1 MTKRKSFFKRFSQVE
16 SLSGML
22 LFFAA
27 ITAVVIS
34 NSPLQQWYHNFFTKV
49 HLSFGIG
56 AFSIT
61 EPIQYWINDGLM
73 AIFFMLVGL
82 EIKRE
87 LVVGE
92 LSRWSNALLP
102 LVAALGGILVPA
114 AIYLLVNKGYND
126 YLQGWAIP
134 TATDIAFSLGV
145 LALLKSRIPTSL
157 KIFLTA
163 LAIIDDLGAI
173 IVIAVFYTS
182 GLSWLLV
189 IASLFCITILVLFNR
204 IGLMRF
210 TPYAI
215 VGFILWLCVLSSGIH
230 ATLAGIAL
238 AFAYPLHDKRNHFY
252 LPSRKI
258 ESYLHPWVAYA
269 ILPLFAFANA
279 GVTFSHTT
287 ESSLYHPIT
296 LGIFAGLF
304 FGKPLGIFLACW
316 LAVKLKVAN
325 LPTGVDFPMIYG
337 IGILA
342 GIGFTMSLF
351 VGGLAFPV
359 GNYHLMVKVGVF
371 GASVLSGA
379 IGYWVLRHVTAPQ
392 RYAARSI
399 KKPIL
404 P

>member
-1 MTKRKSFFKRFSQVE
+1 MMKQSFFKRFSQVE
-16 SLSGML
+16 SLSGAL

-27 ITAVVIS
+27 IAAMIIS
-34 NSPLQQWYHNFFTKV
+34 NTPLQAWYHNFFVNV

-56 AFSIT
+56 SFSIA
-61 EPIQYWINDGLM
+61 ESIQYWINDGLM

-92 LSRWSNALLP
+92 LSHWSNALLP
-102 LVAALGGILVPA
+102 LVAALGGIVVPA
-114 AIYLLVNKGYND
+114 AIYLLVNKGHSE

-145 LALLKSRIPTSL
+145 LSLLKSRIPTSL

-173 IVIAVFYTS
+173 VVIAVFYTT

-189 IASLFCITILVLFNR
+189 IASFFCITILIIFNR

-215 VGFILWLCVLSSGIH
+215 VGFILWLCVLGSGVH

-238 AFAYPLHDKRNHFY
+238 AFAYPLHDKRNHFHS
-252 LPSRKI
+252 PSRKI
-258 ESYLHPWVAYA
+258 ENYLHPWVAYV

-279 GVTFSHTT
+279 GVPLSRVT

-304 FGKPLGIFLACW
+304 FGKPLGIFMACW
-316 LAVKLKVAN
+316 LAVKSKAAN
-325 LPTGVDFPMIYG
+325 LPNGVDFPMIYG
-337 IGILA
+337 VAILA

-351 VGGLAFPV
+351 VGNLAFPV
-359 GNYHLMVKVGVF
+359 GSYHLMVKVGVF
-371 GASVLSGA
+371 GASVLSGVV
-379 IGYWVLRHVTAPQ
+379 GYWVLRHVTAPQ
-392 RYAARSI
+392 RVVARMI
-399 KKPIL
+399 KKPKL
-404 P
+404 PG

>member
-1 MTKRKSFFKRFSQVE
+1 MTKKTFFKQFSHVE
-16 SLSGML
+16 SLSGAL
-22 LFFAA
+22 LFSAA
-27 ITAVVIS
+27 IIAIIIS
-34 NSPLQQWYHNFFTKV
+34 NTPLQAWYHNFFTRV

-56 AFSIT
+56 SFSIA

-87 LVVGE
+87 LVIGE
-92 LSRWSNALLP
+92 LSRLSNALLP
-102 LVAALGGILVPA
+102 MVAALGGIIVPA
-114 AIYLLVNKGYND
+114 MIYLLVNKGYSQFT
-126 YLQGWAIP
+126 QGWAIP

-145 LALLKSRIPTSL
+145 LSLLKSRIPTSL

-163 LAIIDDLGAI
+163 LAILDDLGAI
-173 IVIAVFYTS
+173 IVIAVFYTT

-189 IASLFCITILVLFNR
+189 IAALFCITILVLFNR
-204 IGLMRF
+204 IGIMRF
-210 TPYAI
+210 TPYAL
-215 VGFILWLCVLSSGIH
+215 VGFILWLCVLGSGIH

-238 AFAYPLHDKRNHFY
+238 AFAYPLQDKRNHLH

-279 GVTFSHTT
+279 GVTFSRVT
-287 ESSLYHPIT
+287 ESSLVHPIT

-304 FGKPLGIFLACW
+304 FGKPLGIFLASW
-316 LAVKLKVAN
+316 LAVKSKVAN
-325 LPTGVDFPMIYG
+325 LPNGVDFSMIYG
-337 IGILA
+337 VALLA

-351 VGGLAFPV
+351 VGNLAFPV
-359 GNYHLMVKVGVF
+359 GSYHLMVKVGVF
-371 GASVLSGA
+371 GGSVLSG
-379 IGYWVLRHVTAPQ
+379 IVGYWVLKYVTAPQ
-392 RYAARSI
+392 RYAARI
-399 KKPIL
+399 VKTPRL

>member
-1 MTKRKSFFKRFSQVE
+1 MARQSFFKRFNQVE
-16 SLSGML
+16 SLGSTL
-22 LFFAA
+22 LFCAA
-27 ITAVVIS
+27 SAAMIIS
-34 NSPLQQWYHNFFTKV
+34 NTPLQAWYHNFFTNV

-56 AFSIT
+56 SLSIA

-87 LVVGE
+87 VVMGE

-102 LVAALGGILVPA
+102 LVAALGGIIVPA
-114 AIYLLVNKGYND
+114 SIYLLVNKGNSQ

-145 LALLKSRIPTSL
+145 LSLLKSRIPTSL

-163 LAIIDDLGAI
+163 LAILDDLGAI
-173 IVIAVFYTS
+173 IVIAVFYTT

-189 IASLFCITILVLFNR
+189 IAAFFCITILVLFNL

-215 VGFILWLCVLSSGIH
+215 VGFILWLCVLGSGIH

-238 AFAYPLHDKRNHFY
+238 AFAYPLHDKRNHLH

-279 GVTFSHTT
+279 GVTLSHVT
-287 ESSLYHPIT
+287 ESSLIHPIT
-296 LGIFAGLF
+296 LGVFAGLL
-304 FGKPLGIFLACW
+304 FGKPLGIFMACW
-316 LAVKLKVAN
+316 LAVKSKAAN
-325 LPTGVDFPMIYG
+325 LPNGVDFGMIYG
-337 IGILA
+337 VALLA

-351 VGGLAFPV
+351 VGTLAFPI
-359 GNYHLMVKVGVF
+359 GDYHLMVKVGVF
-371 GASVLSGA
+371 GGSILAGIL
-379 IGYWVLRHVTAPQ
+379 GYWVLRHVTTPKYGT
-392 RYAARSI
+392 RI
-399 KKPIL
+399 KSKFP
-404 P
+404 

>member
-1 MTKRKSFFKRFSQVE
+1 MTQKTFFKKFSHVE

-27 ITAVVIS
+27 ILAIIIS
-34 NSPLQQWYHNFFTKV
+34 NTPLQAWYHYFFIKV
-49 HLSFGIG
+49 PLSFGIG
-56 AFSIT
+56 SFSIT
-61 EPIQYWINDGLM
+61 ESIQYWINDGLM

-87 LVVGE
+87 LVIGE

-102 LVAALGGILVPA
+102 MVAALGGIVIPA
-114 AIYLLVNKGYND
+114 MIYLLVNKGNSQYI
-126 YLQGWAIP
+126 QGWAIP

-145 LALLKSRIPTSL
+145 LSLLKSRIPTSL
-157 KIFLTA
+157 KVFLTA
-163 LAIIDDLGAI
+163 LAILDDLGAI
-173 IVIAVFYTS
+173 IVIAVFYTT

-189 IASLFCITILVLFNR
+189 IAALFCITILVLLNR
-204 IGLMRF
+204 IGIMRF

-215 VGFILWLCVLSSGIH
+215 VGFILWLCVLTSGIH

-238 AFAYPLHDKRNHFY
+238 AFAYPLQDKRNRLH

-279 GVTFSHTT
+279 GVTFSHVT
-287 ESSLYHPIT
+287 ESSLVHSIT
-296 LGIFAGLF
+296 LGIFAGLL

-316 LAVKLKVAN
+316 LAVKSKIAN
-325 LPTGVDFPMIYG
+325 LPNGVDFSMIYG
-337 IGILA
+337 VALLA

-351 VGGLAFPV
+351 VGNLAFPV
-359 GNYHLMVKVGVF
+359 GDYHLMVKVGVF
-371 GASVLSGA
+371 GGSVLSG
-379 IGYWVLRHVTAPQ
+379 ITGYWVLKHVTMPQ
-392 RYAARSI
+392 RYAARQV
-399 KKPIL
+399 KKPKL